1 VNVSFERGVFG
12 LQGLLGYRDPQQFL
26 QTLALT
32 PKLSLLRGVDFSIS
46 PQRSSGW
53 LEITYLDD
61 DLRIG
66 RGNQGNLFAFAH
78 AQHCRA
84 VKIVLSMRELVSR
97 RECSIVL
104 VRHHSCSLE
113 CYALGSSK
121 IRDGGKFCPQGV
133 HVGAKE

>member
-1 VNVSFERGVFG
+1 MDLAKFLGCILKDSWAER
-12 LQGLLGYRDPQQFL
+12 Y
-26 QTLALT
+26 
-32 PKLSLLRGVDFSIS
+32 LSVC
-46 PQRSSGW
+46 
-53 LEITYLDD
+53 
-61 DLRIG
+61 
-66 RGNQGNLFAFAH
+66 NQGNLFAFAH